1 MGLPVILHD
10 EMCPDM
16 EPRCQD
22 YDKLLHQF
30 IYVRVYFTRIFIQIH

>member
-10 EMCPDM
+10 EM
-16 EPRCQD
+16 CQD